1 MCWIDI
7 RPGKSFAEGW
17 YGSLI
22 CVCHLISRVQNGKRS
37 GRKRKHGKLCLHS
50 DLHSKHLHH
59 DSISNRLCIS
69 SIFILDSSLVS
80 GAYENPH
87 LCLSH
92 RSAFHGDWI
101 STSLK
106 SASLSKYALEPQIIH
121 FLFRR
126 SHETTFY
133 IGFGDHKARRHLHNT
148 VCSLSGM

>member
-7 RPGKSFAEGW
+7 RPGKSFAEGC

-22 CVCHLISRVQNGKRS
+22 CVSSNFTSPKWEAEWTEKETRDF
-37 GRKRKHGKLCLHS
+37 KLCLHS
-50 DLHSKHLHH
+50 DLRSKHLHY
-59 DSISNRLCIS
+59 DSISNRLCFS

-87 LCLSH
+87 LCLSR

-101 STSLK
+101 STSHK
-106 SASLSKYALEPQIIH
+106 SASVSQYALEPQIIH

-126 SHETTFY
+126 SHETIAFT
-133 IGFGDHKARRHLHNT
+133 
-148 VCSLSGM
+148 